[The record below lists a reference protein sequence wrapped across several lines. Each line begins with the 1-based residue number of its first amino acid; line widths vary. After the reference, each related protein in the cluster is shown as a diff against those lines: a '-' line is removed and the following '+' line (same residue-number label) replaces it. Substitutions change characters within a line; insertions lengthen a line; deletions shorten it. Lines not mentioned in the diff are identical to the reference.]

1 MYRGIRIRIRAAHKS
16 IPILWVVLLLA
27 GCSSHSPLDGR
38 GGMWQNHGGRDFV
51 SSGLS
56 GSEIQKIAVLPFLN
70 WTDHPNAD
78 EITARLT
85 VTELYHHNLF
95 KTIDLISKGEEA
107 RTVVSG
113 PKGPQPNRADLQE
126 IGKRLGV
133 DAVLTGAVS
142 EFAYQHGLREEP
154 AVGLSLR
161 LVRVTDGE
169 VLWTSSHSEIGAGWF
184 RRDSLNL
191 TAQRVIARMLSELV
205 RRRLP

>member
-1 MYRGIRIRIRAAHKS
+1 MYRGIRISSAHKS
-16 IPILWVVLLLA
+16 IPILWMLLFLA
-27 GCSSHSPLDGR
+27 GCSSHSPLEGR
-38 GGMWQNHGGRDFV
+38 AGLWQNHGGRDFI
-51 SSGLS
+51 SPGLS
-56 GSEIQKIAVLPFLN
+56 GLEIQKIAVLPFLN

-95 KTIDLISKGEEA
+95 KSIDLISKSDEA
-107 RTVVSG
+107 KTALPG
-113 PKGPQPNRADLQE
+113 AKGQQPNQADLQE
-126 IGKRLGV
+126 IGTLLGV

-191 TAQRVIARMLSELV
+191 TAQRVIARMLDELV
-205 RRRLP
+205 RRK

>member
-1 MYRGIRIRIRAAHKS
+1 MYTSIRILAALKS
-16 IPILWVVLLLA
+16 LPILWMALLLA
-27 GCSSHSPLDGR
+27 GCSSHSPLDGKE
-38 GGMWQNHGGRDFV
+38 GLWQNHGGRDFV
-51 SSGLS
+51 SPALS
-56 GSEIQKIAVLPFLN
+56 GSAIQKIAVLPFLN

-85 VTELYHHNLF
+85 VTELHHHTLF
-95 KTIDLISKGEEA
+95 KSIDLVSQVEESKMAAAGSKGQ
-107 RTVVSG
+107 
-113 PKGPQPNRADLQE
+113 QPNRADLQE
-126 IGKRLGV
+126 MGKRLGV

-169 VLWTSSHSEIGAGWF
+169 LLWTSSHSEIGAGWF

-191 TAQRVIARMLSELV
+191 TAQRVIARMVGELV